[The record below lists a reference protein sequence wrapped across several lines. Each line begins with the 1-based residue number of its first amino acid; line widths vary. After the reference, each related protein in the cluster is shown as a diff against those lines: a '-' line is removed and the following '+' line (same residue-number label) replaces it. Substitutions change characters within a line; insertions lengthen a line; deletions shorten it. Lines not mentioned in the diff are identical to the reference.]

1 VATVFGFPRRWPSL
15 LRTKVMEITFGNN
28 RNPSSS
34 PTYTLALRRAG
45 GDNLFYSIKDLA
57 EMLSLSERQVN
68 IRIDHLGTL
77 LDGHIRRGSRGKRM
91 LDQNGLILLKKL
103 VQIEKDLGLSSK
115 LAVEQ
120 VRKELEKTDGNGDR
134 DHVEVGQTDVMVAM
148 LKETIDMLNRELEA
162 KEREI
167 ERLHD
172 LLNRQLPPP
181 RGGWLRRL
189 FTRGKIANA
198 H

>member
-1 VATVFGFPRRWPSL
+1 
-15 LRTKVMEITFGNN
+15 M
-28 RNPSSS
+28 
-34 PTYTLALRRAG
+34 
-45 GDNLFYSIKDLA
+45 FYSIKDLA

-77 LDGHIRRGSRGKRM
+77 LDGHMRRGSRGKRM

-103 VQIEKDLGLSSK
+103 VQIEKDMGLSSK

-120 VRKELEKTDGNGDR
+120 VRGELERADEKSDR
-134 DHVEVGQTDVMVAM
+134 DYVEVGQSDVMVAM
-148 LKETIDMLNRELEA
+148 LRETIDMLNRELEA

-181 RGGWLRRL
+181 RTSWLRRL
-189 FTRGKIANA
+189 FTKGRTANA
-198 H
+198 Q